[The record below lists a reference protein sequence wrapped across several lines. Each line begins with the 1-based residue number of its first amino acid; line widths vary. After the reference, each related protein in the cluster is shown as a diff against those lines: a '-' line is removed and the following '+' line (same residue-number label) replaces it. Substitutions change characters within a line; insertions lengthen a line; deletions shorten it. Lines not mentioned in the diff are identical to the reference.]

1 MRDKESNEII
11 GGTDDMADYK
21 TENIRNITLIGHGSN
36 GKTTL
41 TEAMLSAAGHVDRQ
55 GKVED
60 GAATT
65 DYDPEEIKR
74 HISISAAVAPVEWK
88 NTKINVIDVPGYF
101 DFIGEM
107 MGPLRVVETAGI
119 VVGAV
124 SGLDVGAEKAW
135 NYSKKNNVCRMF
147 IINRMDAEN
156 ANYMKVVE
164 QLRDKFGSSVVPMLL
179 PMGEGVNFKG
189 VVNVLENKA
198 YEGTGKG
205 LKEVP
210 VPGDMASAIETAMEE
225 ITEAAA
231 GADDEL
237 MMKYLEGEELTHEE
251 ILSGFR
257 AGMANGTIV
266 PVVAVSAV
274 TGVGV
279 AKMLDVMSVYLHSPK
294 GSKAQGENPK
304 TGDKIERAC
313 ESSEPFSAFVYKTVA
328 DPFVGKLSLFRVMSG
343 SINPATALYNSTADK
358 AEKAGGLFLM
368 RGKKQTSVNV
378 LNAGDLG
385 ALSKLQFTNS
395 GDTLCD
401 AASPIKYAPIDFPAP
416 CISKAISAAKQGEE
430 DKVFSGLARLQEE
443 DPSIKVEK
451 NTETTETLVSGQGE
465 VHLDVIRNKMASKFG
480 ANAVLNDPKIPYR
493 ETIRKKVA
501 CQGRH
506 KKQSGGHGQFG
517 DVWIEFSP
525 IGDTNIDFEF
535 EDAVVG
541 GAVPRNFIPAVE
553 KGLRENIRKGVLA
566 GYPMVG
572 LHAKLYDGSY
582 HPVDSSEMAFKT
594 AARIAYKKGCMD
606 ASPVMLEPIMHVE
619 VFVPDEYMGDIMGDM
634 NKRRGRIMGMDQ
646 VDGQQRVTAEAPM
659 GEMFKYAT
667 DLRSM
672 TQARG
677 SFTMSFERYEEMPA
691 DAAKKI
697 IESAQKDEEEE
708 E

>member
-1 MRDKESNEII
+1 
-11 GGTDDMADYK
+11 MADYK

-41 TEAMLSAAGHVDRQ
+41 TEAMLYAAGHVDRQ

-74 HISISAAVAPVEWK
+74 HISISAAIAPVEWK

-205 LKEVP
+205 LKEVA

-237 MMKYLEGEELTHEE
+237 MMKYLDGEELTHDE

-313 ESSEPFSAFVYKTVA
+313 DSAEPFSAFVYKTVA

-343 SINPATALYNSTADK
+343 SITPATALYNSSADK

-368 RGKKQTSVNV
+368 RGKKQTSVTV

-465 VHLDVIRNKMASKFG
+465 VHLDVIRNKLASKFG

-594 AARIAYKKGCMD
+594 AARIAYKKGCTD

-646 VDGQQRVTAEAPM
+646 VDGLQRVTAEAPM

-677 SFTMSFERYEEMPA
+677 TFTMSFERYEEMPA